1 MNLPKKPLKFLN
13 AAGSAE
19 NKKNCRIGGVFSMM
33 KSFSEFK
40 RKRVLRCIIVI
51 IAAALL
57 LYGLFFYFFRS
68 MSRLPEGEYLYSSNN
83 PTGEY
88 RVNVYLCY
96 SSLSADAVRAETEN
110 TDNGKRRN
118 VYWCYRRSSAEIKW
132 TGDYEAVI
140 NGEKLNI
147 LKDRYDWRKDRH
159 FDKKEELNN

>member
-1 MNLPKKPLKFLN
+1 M
-13 AAGSAE
+13 
-19 NKKNCRIGGVFSMM
+19 I
-33 KSFSEFK
+33 KSLSEFK
-40 RKRVLRCIIVI
+40 NKRVFRCIIVI

-118 VYWCYRRSSAEIKW
+118 VYWC
-132 TGDYEAVI
+132 
-140 NGEKLNI
+140 
-147 LKDRYDWRKDRH
+147 
-159 FDKKEELNN
+159 

>member
-1 MNLPKKPLKFLN
+1 
-13 AAGSAE
+13 
-19 NKKNCRIGGVFSMM
+19 MM
-33 KSFSEFK
+33 KSLSKFK
-40 RKRVLRCIIVI
+40 SKRVFRCIIVI

-118 VYWCYRRSSAEIKW
+118 IYWCYRKSSAEIEW

-147 LKDRYDWRKDRH
+147 LKESYDWRKDRD
-159 FDKKEELNN
+159 FDEINTN

>member
-1 MNLPKKPLKFLN
+1 
-13 AAGSAE
+13 
-19 NKKNCRIGGVFSMM
+19 MM
-33 KSFSEFK
+33 KSLSEFK
-40 RKRVLRCIIVI
+40 NKRVFRCIIVI

-88 RVNVYLCY
+88 RVNIYLCY

-118 VYWCYRRSSAEIKW
+118 VYWCYRKSSAEIEW

-147 LKDRYDWRKDRH
+147 LKESYDWRKDRD
-159 FDKKEELNN
+159 FDESNTN

>member
-1 MNLPKKPLKFLN
+1 
-13 AAGSAE
+13 
-19 NKKNCRIGGVFSMM
+19 MM
-33 KSFSEFK
+33 KSLSEFK
-40 RKRVLRCIIVI
+40 NKRVFRCIIVI
-51 IAAALL
+51 LATALL

-118 VYWCYRRSSAEIKW
+118 IYWCYCKSSAEIEW

-147 LKDRYDWRKDRH
+147 LKESYDWRKDRD
-159 FDKKEELNN
+159 FDEINTN

>member
-1 MNLPKKPLKFLN
+1 
-13 AAGSAE
+13 
-19 NKKNCRIGGVFSMM
+19 MM
-33 KSFSEFK
+33 KSLSKFK
-40 RKRVLRCIIVI
+40 SKRVFRCIIVI

-118 VYWCYRRSSAEIKW
+118 IYWCYRKSSAEIEW

-147 LKDRYDWRKDRH
+147 LKESYDWRKDRD

>member
-1 MNLPKKPLKFLN
+1 
-13 AAGSAE
+13 
-19 NKKNCRIGGVFSMM
+19 MM
-33 KSFSEFK
+33 KSLSKFK
-40 RKRVLRCIIVI
+40 SKRVFRCIIVI

-96 SSLSADAVRAETEN
+96 SNLSADAVRAETEN

-118 VYWCYRRSSAEIKW
+118 IYWCYRKSSAEIEW

-147 LKDRYDWRKDRH
+147 LKESYDWRKDWD
-159 FDKKEELNN
+159 FDEINTN